1 MDVFAFPSPILLL
14 MGHMARREAR
24 EEQARLNT
32 RFASTLVIAAAIIVA
47 VRLARDDISQPT
59 PRVRAAIGQSINLAR
74 LILTEVIRCCPG
86 A

>member
-1 MDVFAFPSPILLL
+1 ML

-32 RFASTLVIAAAIIVA
+32 RFTSTMVIAAAIIVA
-47 VRLARDDISQPT
+47 VRLAGDDISEPT
-59 PRVRAAIGQSINLAR
+59 PRVRAVIGQSISLAR
-74 LILTEVIRCCPG
+74 LILTEVVRRCPG